1 MGKYSIIDLETT
13 GTSARDGRIIE
24 IAIYN
29 YDGQQITEEFTTLVN
44 PEQRIPWRITQITG
58 INDAMVVDAP
68 RFCEIARKVVEMTDG
83 RVFVAHNVG
92 FDYGFI
98 REEFKRL
105 GYHYEREKLCTVK
118 LSRKLIPGMRSYS
131 LGNLCADL
139 GIEINGRHRAAGDA
153 LATVKLFERLLAIDP
168 DPLKLN
174 LRGTLSALSVE
185 TIRQL
190 PEEAGVYYFYNPR
203 GDIIYIGKSRNIKDR
218 VLQHLHNDTTRK
230 ALEMRAAIA
239 DVSFEI
245 TGNDL
250 IAQLLES
257 EEIKRH
263 IPIYN
268 RQQRRIGF
276 NIGLFAKYDEK
287 GYLCLKAEKLNGD
300 KVPITTFNSMT
311 AARNALFYLTE
322 TYRLCQKLNGLYK
335 SRGACFHHSI
345 GQCDGACIGLESP
358 ESYNQRV
365 EAAIAPVKLDHDN
378 FYLIHK
384 GRSEE
389 EKSVVEV
396 LNGSYRGFGFFY
408 ANDFDGST
416 DFLHACIQRFT
427 DTRDARNILR
437 TALRQRD
444 YEKLLL
450 VEEERL
456 NPVVN

>member
-13 GTSARDGRIIE
+13 GTSARDGHIIE

-29 YDGQQITEEFTTLVN
+29 HDGTQITEEFTTLVN
-44 PEQRIPWRITQITG
+44 PEQRIPWRITQMTG
-58 INDAMVVDAP
+58 INDAMVVGAP
-68 RFCEIARKVVEMTDG
+68 RFYEIARKVVEMTEG
-83 RVFVAHNVG
+83 SIFVAHNVG

-105 GYHYEREKLCTVK
+105 GYNFEREKLCTVK
-118 LSRKLIPGMRSYS
+118 LSRKLMPGHRSYS

-139 GIEINGRHRAAGDA
+139 GIEIHGRHRAAGDA
-153 LATVKLFERLLAIDP
+153 LATVRLFEMLLAIDP

-174 LRGTLSALSVE
+174 LRGTLSGLKE
-185 TIRQL
+185 NIIRQL
-190 PEEAGVYYFYNPR
+190 PEEAGVYYFYNAR

-218 VLQHLHNDTTRK
+218 LLQHLHNESTRK

-250 IAQLLES
+250 LAQLLES

-263 IPIYN
+263 TPIYN

-276 NIGLFAKYDEK
+276 NIGLFVRYDDN
-287 GYLCLKAEKLNGD
+287 GYLYLKAEKLNGD
-300 KVPITTFNSMT
+300 KVPVTTFNSMT
-311 AARNALFYLTE
+311 TARQALFELTE
-322 TYRLCQKLNGLYK
+322 NYQLCQKLNGLYK
-335 SRGACFHHSI
+335 TRGACFHYSI
-345 GQCDGACIGLESP
+345 GQCKGACLGLEPP

-365 EAAIAPVKLDHDN
+365 EAAIAPVKLDYDN
-378 FYLIHK
+378 FYLILK
-384 GRSEE
+384 GRHEG

-396 LNGSYRGFGFFY
+396 LNGSYRGFGYFD
-408 ANDFDGST
+408 ANDFDGTT
-416 DFLHACIQRFT
+416 DFLHACIQHYT

-437 TALRQRD
+437 SALRHRD

-450 VEEERL
+450 VHQEKL
-456 NPVVN
+456 IPV

>member
-1 MGKYSIIDLETT
+1 MGKYSIVDLETT
-13 GTSARDGRIIE
+13 GTSAHDGRITE

-29 YDGQQITEEFTTLVN
+29 HDGNQITEEFTTLVN
-44 PEQRIPWRITQITG
+44 PEQRIPWRITQMTG
-58 INDAMVVDAP
+58 ISDAMVADAP
-68 RFCEIARKVVEMTDG
+68 KFYEIARKVVEMTEG
-83 RVFVAHNVG
+83 NVFVAHNVG
-92 FDYGFI
+92 FDYSFI

-105 GYHYEREKLCTVK
+105 GYNFTREKLCTVK
-118 LSRKLIPGMRSYS
+118 LSRKLMPGHRSYS

-139 GIEINGRHRAAGDA
+139 GIEIHGRHRAAGDA
-153 LATVKLFERLLAIDP
+153 LATVKLFERLLSIDP

-263 IPIYN
+263 MPIYN

-276 NIGLFAKYDEK
+276 NIGLFVKYDEK
-287 GYLCLKAEKLNGD
+287 GYLCLKAEKLNGE

-311 AARNALFYLTE
+311 AARQALFYLTE
-322 TYRLCQKLNGLYK
+322 THRLCQKLNGLYK
-335 SRGACFHHSI
+335 TRGACFQHSI
-345 GQCDGACIGLESP
+345 GQCEGACLGLEPPS
-358 ESYNQRV
+358 SYNQRV

-384 GRSEE
+384 GRYEG

-396 LNGSYRGFGFFY
+396 LNGSYRGFGYFSTD
-408 ANDFDGST
+408 DFDGT
-416 DFLHACIQRFT
+416 MDFLHACIGHYH

-437 TALRQRD
+437 LALRNKD

-450 VEEERL
+450 VHQEKL
-456 NPVVN
+456 IPV

>member
-1 MGKYSIIDLETT
+1 MGKYSIVDLETT

-29 YDGQQITEEFTTLVN
+29 HDGTHITEEFTTLVN
-44 PEQRIPWRITQITG
+44 PEQRIPWRITQMTG
-58 INDAMVVDAP
+58 INDAMVAEAP
-68 RFCEIARKVVEMTDG
+68 RFYEIARKVVEMTEG
-83 RVFVAHNVG
+83 SIFVAHNVG
-92 FDYGFI
+92 FDYSFI
-98 REEFKRL
+98 REEFKSL
-105 GYHYEREKLCTVK
+105 GYHFEREKLCTVK
-118 LSRKLIPGMRSYS
+118 LSRKLMPGHRSYS

-139 GIEINGRHRAAGDA
+139 GIEIHGRHRAAGDA
-153 LATVKLFERLLAIDP
+153 LATVRLFEMLLAIDP

-174 LRGTLSALSVE
+174 LKGTLSGLQEHVVS
-185 TIRQL
+185 QL
-190 PEEAGVYYFYNPR
+190 PEKAGVYYFYNQR

-218 VLQHLHNDTTRK
+218 VLQHLHNETTRK

-250 IAQLLES
+250 LAQLLES

-263 IPIYN
+263 MPIYN

-276 NIGLFAKYDEK
+276 NIGLFARYDEN
-287 GYLCLKAEKLNGD
+287 GYLCLRAEKLNGD
-300 KVPITTFNSMT
+300 KVPVTTFNSMT
-311 AARNALFYLTE
+311 AARQALFELTDA
-322 TYRLCQKLNGLYK
+322 YRLCQKLNGLYK

-345 GQCDGACIGLESP
+345 GQCEGACVGLEPP
-358 ESYNQRV
+358 ESYNPRV
-365 EAAIAPVKLDHDN
+365 EAAIAPVKLDHEN
-378 FYLIHK
+378 FYLIHQ
-384 GRSEE
+384 GRFDG

-396 LNGSYRGFGFFY
+396 LNGSYRGFGYFH

-416 DFLHACIQRFT
+416 DFLHSCIQRFT

-437 TALRQRD
+437 SALRHRD

-450 VEEERL
+450 VHQEKL
-456 NPVVN
+456 IPV